1 MMKLKALLVE
11 DDQAI
16 SELIRYNL
24 EAEGYDVTSTEDG
37 EEALLL
43 AEEVGPDVVLLDWM
57 LPSLSGIEICRR
69 LRKEAATA
77 NVPILM
83 ITARSEESDLIRGL
97 ETGAD
102 DYIIKPFSPKE
113 LMARVHS
120 VLRRVRPAFAAENL
134 KFEDIEMDK
143 ITHRVTRNGA
153 ALKLGP
159 IEYRLLRHF
168 MENPKHVFSR
178 DQLLDRV
185 WGQDVFIDERTV
197 DVHIRRLRKAL
208 EVDDLPDYIRTVRSM
223 GYALDIS

>member
-1 MMKLKALLVE
+1 MKLKALLVE